1 MAHATPPRASEE
13 SDWLVVSTC
22 RIVMET
28 LRLRAGRWTEKS
40 IALTEET
47 SP

>member
-1 MAHATPPRASEE
+1 MQRSTGVPKE
-13 SDWLVVSTC
+13 SDWLAVSTC

-28 LRLRAGRWTEKS
+28 LRQRAGRWTEKS

-47 SP
+47 P